1 MTRFIRRALAAFIAP
16 KPSLDLTG
24 AVMLSCAL
32 LGTKLYRKH
41 KNDARY
47 TRSLERKLAQEES
60 RPEMPSNIT
69 RTVSF
74 TLPTGE
80 LVEREVGLY
89 LPGLVADALTDARE
103 RLKATAHDVFKTAVK
118 EAMAEHFEA
127 EKKP

>member
-1 MTRFIRRALAAFIAP
+1 MTRFIRKALAAFIAP

-24 AVMLSCAL
+24 AVMLGGAL
-32 LGTKLYRKH
+32 LGTKLYRKY

-47 TRSLERKLAQEES
+47 TRSLERRLEKES
-60 RPEMPSNIT
+60 RPEMPHNIT

-80 LVEREVGLY
+80 VVEREVGLY

>member
-1 MTRFIRRALAAFIAP
+1 MTRFIRRTLAALIAP

-24 AVMLSCAL
+24 ALCLGGAL
-32 LGTKLYRKH
+32 LGTRLYRKH
-41 KNDARY
+41 KADARY
-47 TRSLERKLAQEES
+47 TRALERRLEKEES
-60 RPEMPSNIT
+60 RPEMPHNIT

-127 EKKP
+127 ERKP